1 MSCAVIVQVFIGLA
15 DFLAGVDIP
24 ATDHPEATL
33 PTFDQPPQQVAAR
46 TRPIHFLGDLRIAL
60 QLALGLLKHLAVHLH
75 SADKYHRLTRSTV
88 TRTKSPR
95 REGYY
100 DVTAALCPVVTP
112 SKQIVQAH
120 VAP

>member
-1 MSCAVIVQVFIGLA
+1 MACLRFTELQS
-15 DFLAGVDIP
+15 
-24 ATDHPEATL
+24 
-33 PTFDQPPQQVAAR
+33 
-46 TRPIHFLGDLRIAL
+46 RPMEF
-60 QLALGLLKHLAVHLH
+60 LAVHLH